1 MIIYLH
7 TFDTAENAITV
18 KAVEV
23 TEKNKTY
30 EAVKRLSLYPSTDR
44 VKKTEIGVF
53 HSRYQLYMLALKPS
67 VEDFKNQLK
76 LFFESKRDYSTD
88 MAVLA
93 QNIINGLGVCTVQE
107 TGLTI

>member
-7 TFDTAENAITV
+7 TFDTAENIIII

-30 EAVKRLSLYPSTDR
+30 EAVKRRSLYPSADR
-44 VKKTEIGVF
+44 IKKTEINVF

-67 VEDFKNQLK
+67 VEDFKNQLE
-76 LFFESKRDYSTD
+76 LFFRAKRDYSTD

-93 QNIINGLGVCTVQE
+93 QNMINGLACCAVQGMGVTV
-107 TGLTI
+107 